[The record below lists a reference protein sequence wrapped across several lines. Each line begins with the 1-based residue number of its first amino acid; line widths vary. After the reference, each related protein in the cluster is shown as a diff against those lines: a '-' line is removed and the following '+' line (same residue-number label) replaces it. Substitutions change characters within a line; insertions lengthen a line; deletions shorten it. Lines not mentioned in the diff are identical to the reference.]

1 MKRRRSEEDDS
12 SLELLLDTMCNTFGG
27 VMFIAI
33 SVFVLLSA
41 MSQDPAS
48 KMQEK
53 SSDPAALRKEITQL
67 QTLLEKI
74 RNDIQLKSQ
83 LLQIKQTAQENP
95 RLQEI
100 MIMQQMVKENNLKI
114 SAAAIESKLLRRE
127 KTELIKQQLDQQKIL
142 SLKMQELRNLEVI
155 ELDTA
160 RKLDKIMQQNILQ
173 RTLTFK
179 LIRPGSKAPFFLMVS
194 NNEVYP
200 VGPWQKKGAKDQID
214 PAVTHKNYS
223 RNNISAVECNIIP
236 GKGITITQNGKITP
250 EFLGLLNRLP
260 ADRVPKFF
268 ITPNSAKSVFV
279 MRSYLKKH
287 NIEHGC
293 TLAARDDEPFFF
305 QYSQQADYEY

>member
-1 MKRRRSEEDDS
+1 MSRRRSEEDDS

-41 MSQDPAS
+41 MSQDPSS
-48 KMQEK
+48 KVQEK
-53 SSDPAALRKEITQL
+53 TSDPATLRQEITRL
-67 QTLLEKI
+67 QTLLEKV
-74 RNDIQLKSQ
+74 RNDIQIKNQ
-83 LLQIKQTAQENP
+83 LLQIKKTARENP

-114 SAAAIESKLLRRE
+114 SAAEIESQLLHKE
-127 KTELIKQQLDQQKIL
+127 KTELIKQQLEQQKIL
-142 SLKMQELRNLEVI
+142 SEKMQELREQEAV

-160 RKLDKIMQQNILQ
+160 QKLAKLMQQNILQ

-179 LIRPGSKAPFFLMVS
+179 LIRHGSKAPFFLMVS

-200 VGPWQKKGAKDQID
+200 VGPWQKKGVKDQID
-214 PAVTHKNYS
+214 PAVTHKNYI
-223 RNNISAVECNIIP
+223 RNNVSVVECNTVP
-236 GKGITITQNGKITP
+236 GKGITIIKNGKVTQ
-250 EFLGLLNRLP
+250 EFLDLLKRLP
-260 ADRVPKFF
+260 ADRTPKFF
-268 ITPNSAKSVFV
+268 ITPNSAQSVFT

-293 TLAARDDEPFFF
+293 TIAASDNEPFYF
-305 QYSQQADYEY
+305 QYTQQADYEY